1 MSSNHLLFPEI
12 LCCFLSSSA
21 SLSVILCQRWPPFPS
36 QLLSLHLSDI
46 FCIISDVFSLQSFA
60 IALCISIVVCVY
72 FYNNI
77 KNCFINLTYSC
88 VCLLQHKVI
97 FFLVSNLLYLFLYSM
112 HFFTMGRTQSL

>member
-77 KNCFINLTYSC
+77 KNCFINLTDSC